1 MPYTESK
8 GDADVIDRPPK
19 KKKETPK
26 LPPMFKVIYHNDDF
40 TPMEFVTWTLM
51 EFFNKSEI
59 DANSITFEVH
69 KFGHAV
75 AGVYDYQIAEQKIW
89 EVIESAKDPLF
100 SEALKLYDNKLDI
113 GLDEDSKIFKR
124 SLENNKTENH

>member
-1 MPYTESK
+1 MERTESR

-19 KKKETPK
+19 KKRKPPK
-26 LPPMFKVIYHNDDF
+26 SPPMFKVIYHNDDF
-40 TPMEFVTWTLM
+40 TPMEFVTWTLI
-51 EFFNKSEI
+51 EYFNKSEI

-89 EVIESAKDPLF
+89 EVIESAKENNFP
-100 SEALKLYDNKLDI
+100 LKLT
-113 GLDEDSKIFKR
+113 GEPV
-124 SLENNKTENH
+124 

>member
-1 MPYTESK
+1 MAHKDLSDNTN
-8 GDADVIDRPPK
+8 VIDKPPK
-19 KKKETPK
+19 NEREPPK
-26 LPPMFKVIYHNDDF
+26 PPPMFKVLYHNDDF

-75 AGVYDYQIAEQKIW
+75 AGVYTYQIAEQKIW
-89 EVIESAKDPLF
+89 EVLETAKENDFP
-100 SEALKLYDNKLDI
+100 LKLTGELV
-113 GLDEDSKIFKR
+113 
-124 SLENNKTENH
+124 